1 MISRERQEPEV
12 PFPDVSDRSLN
23 QLISLEG
30 RSAAVTGAAR
40 GLGLAV
46 ARRLAEA
53 GAAVMIGDVD
63 GVAAELAAAE
73 LAKQFGSDV
82 LPMTVDVSDSSS
94 VAGMADAVVSA
105 WGAIDI
111 WVNNAGVYPST
122 PILEMS
128 DEDWDR
134 VLDIN
139 LRGVFIGCREAARGM
154 IHAGQGGVIVNM
166 ASIAGLGGRR
176 PGVSHYVASKHGIV
190 GLTKQ
195 LALELAKDGIR
206 VLAVAPTTILTP
218 GVEVTAAGLAADAGV
233 GIEELITGIM
243 GRPGRP
249 DDVARVVLFCA
260 SDLSMFMTGST
271 VLVDAG
277 EMAR

>member
-1 MISRERQEPEV
+1 VLTRERQEPDV

-23 QLISLEG
+23 ELISLEG
-30 RSAAVTGAAR
+30 RSAAVTGGAR
-40 GLGLAV
+40 GLGQAA

-63 GVAAELAAAE
+63 SVAAELAAEE
-73 LAKQFGSDV
+73 LAKQCGSDV
-82 LPMTVDVSDSSS
+82 LSATVDVSDSSS
-94 VAGMADAVVSA
+94 IAAMADAAVSA
-105 WGAIDI
+105 FGAIDI
-111 WVNNAGVYPST
+111 WVNNAGVYPSR
-122 PILEMS
+122 PLLEMS
-128 DEDWDR
+128 DEDWDL

-139 LRGVFIGCREAARGM
+139 LRGAFIGCREAARRM
-154 IHAGQGGVIVNM
+154 INTGRGGVIVNM
-166 ASIAGLGGRR
+166 ASIAGVGGRR

-260 SDLSMFMTGST
+260 SDLAMFMTGST
-271 VLVDAG
+271 LLVDAG
-277 EMAR
+277 EMAK

>member
-1 MISRERQEPEV
+1 V
-12 PFPDVSDRSLN
+12 PFPDLTDRSLN
-23 QLISLEG
+23 ELISLDG
-30 RSAAVTGAAR
+30 RSCVVTGGAR
-40 GLGLAV
+40 GLGRATS
-46 ARRLAEA
+46 RRLAEA
-53 GAAVMIGDVD
+53 GASVMLADID
-63 GVAAELAAAE
+63 GVAAKVAAE
-73 LAKQFGSDV
+73 ELSRQCDSEILATV
-82 LPMTVDVSDSSS
+82 VDVSDSSS
-94 VAGMADAVVSA
+94 VAGLADAAVA
-105 WGAIDI
+105 AFGAVDI
-111 WVNNAGVYPST
+111 WVNNAGVYPSM

-139 LRGVFIGCREAARGM
+139 LRGAFFGCREAARRM
-154 IHAGQGGVIVNM
+154 IDAGRGGVIVNM
-166 ASIAGLGGRR
+166 ASIAGVGGRR

-206 VLAVAPTTILTP
+206 VLAVAPTTIVTP
-218 GVEVTAAGLAADAGV
+218 GVEVASAGPAAEAGV
-233 GIEELITGIM
+233 DMEQLLTGIM
-243 GRPGRP
+243 GRAGRP

-271 VLVDAG
+271 LLVDAG

>member
-1 MISRERQEPEV
+1 
-12 PFPDVSDRSLN
+12 
-23 QLISLEG
+23 
-30 RSAAVTGAAR
+30 
-40 GLGLAV
+40 
-46 ARRLAEA
+46 
-53 GAAVMIGDVD
+53 MIGDVD
-63 GVAAELAAAE
+63 AVAAASAAE
-73 LAKQFGSDV
+73 ELGKQCDAGVLAT
-82 LPMTVDVSDSSS
+82 TVDVSDSSS
-94 VAGMADAVVSA
+94 IAAMADAAVAAFGS
-105 WGAIDI
+105 IDI

-122 PILEMS
+122 PLLEMS
-128 DEDWDR
+128 DQDWDR

-139 LRGVFIGCREAARGM
+139 LRGAFIGCREAARRM
-154 IHAGQGGVIVNM
+154 IDSGGGVIVNM
-166 ASIAGLGGRR
+166 ASIAGVGGRR

-233 GIEELITGIM
+233 GIEELITGLM

-260 SDLSMFMTGST
+260 SDLALFMTGST
-271 VLVDAG
+271 LLVDAG